1 MSTADGFRALREDNK
16 QKPILNENIFYNYEW
31 DNTPIKKAELT
42 KPIPLDEYIRDNTG
56 YKAIKQIDAEGIKL
70 LGIGLIVLIVVNIF
84 KK

>member
-1 MSTADGFRALREDNK
+1 MSTADGFRTLRTNEK
-16 QKPILNENIFYNYEW
+16 KPILNENIFYDYQW
-31 DNTPIKKAELT
+31 DNTPIKKKELT